1 MSGEHRR
8 EDSRGSRAL
17 SGADVRTF
25 IVENLQLKPASGL
38 PEILLYTAHPGSG
51 LSRLR
56 ANDAEDPPPY
66 WAHGWAGGTLI
77 ARHILEHPDIVLD
90 RRVLDLGA
98 GSGVV
103 GIVARKCGA
112 SRVIAAEIDRN
123 ATSAIGLNAEAN
135 GVTVEV
141 TSTDVLSRA
150 PPDVDVILAGDVFYS
165 APLAARVLPFLTAC
179 RKAGIE
185 VLIGDPRRRSLPLA
199 ALRLIA
205 EYAVPD
211 FGDGSTGQAAIG
223 GVFTLGAD
231 G

>member
-1 MSGEHRR
+1 MADTVVLTVPVFSTLCNEAFKLRR
-8 EDSRGSRAL
+8 A
-17 SGADVRTF
+17 VF
-25 IVENLQLKPASGL
+25 
-38 PEILLYTAHPGSG
+38 
-51 LSRLR
+51 
-56 ANDAEDPPPY
+56 
-66 WAHGWAGGTLI
+66 
-77 ARHILEHPDIVLD
+77 ILEHPDIVLD
-90 RRVLDLGA
+90 RRVLDNVSGNQGSAGPAIGPVRRWILRVVGLGA